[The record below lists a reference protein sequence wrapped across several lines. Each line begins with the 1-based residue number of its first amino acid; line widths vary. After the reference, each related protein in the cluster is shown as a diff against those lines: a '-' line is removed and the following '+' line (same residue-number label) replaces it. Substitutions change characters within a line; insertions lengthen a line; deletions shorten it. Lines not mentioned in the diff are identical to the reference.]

1 MQATELASWRN
12 LDQALGPDC
21 LRIASYNIHCCRGTD
36 GRVDAARV
44 ARVIGEIGCDTVG
57 LQEVDNRPGDHH
69 ESMQLDFLADATQMQ
84 ALAGHTIVRHEGHF
98 GNALLTRRPVLAVRR
113 HVLSFQSREP
123 RGAIDVDLDVAG
135 RVVRV
140 IVTHLG
146 LLPAERRF
154 QVKMLLR
161 LLHDTP
167 AEQTVLVLGDIN
179 EWLPLGRP
187 LRWLHGILGHA
198 PAERS
203 FPARCPVF
211 ALDRVWVRPR
221 HTLLAFGAH
230 RSVTARVA
238 SDHLPVKAIVATGEE
253 PQVGIVLRKA
263 LRRARERTNAKRGP
277 GAPAALPTAD
287 SGSNPGVQPFASPT
301 HARRTT

>member
-21 LRIASYNIHCCRGTD
+21 LRVASYNIHGCRGTD

-44 ARVIGEIGCDTVG
+44 ARVILEIGCDTVG
-57 LQEVDNRPGDHH
+57 LQEVDNQAGERHDA
-69 ESMQLDFLADATQMQ
+69 MQFDFLGRATQME
-84 ALAGHTIVRHEGHF
+84 ALAGHTLVRREGHF

-113 HVLSFQSREP
+113 HVLSFGSREP
-123 RGAIDVDLDVAG
+123 RGALDVDLDVAG
-135 RVVRV
+135 RAVRV

-146 LLPAERRF
+146 LLPSERRF
-154 QVKMLLR
+154 QVKRLLR

-167 AEQTVLVLGDIN
+167 PEQTVLVLGDIN

-187 LRWLHGILGHA
+187 LRWLHGLLGQA

-203 FPARCPVF
+203 FPSRLPMF

-230 RSVTARVA
+230 RSSLARLA

-253 PQVGIVLRKA
+253 PQVGIALRKERRWA
-263 LRRARERTNAKRGP
+263 LFRS
-277 GAPAALPTAD
+277 
-287 SGSNPGVQPFASPT
+287 SGSLG
-301 HARRTT
+301 